1 VGRLKDPGSSPR
13 LGVEVAFWEATLP
26 RMAAKPG
33 FCDGWRG
40 RWPVRGLLMDNLTE
54 EPWWLLSLPRSLGGL
69 LFPAVPGM
77 EQIREA

>member
-1 VGRLKDPGSSPR
+1 
-13 LGVEVAFWEATLP
+13 
-26 RMAAKPG
+26 
-33 FCDGWRG
+33 
-40 RWPVRGLLMDNLTE
+40 MDNLTE